1 MNIVVGRPSVRYDF
15 PRVSKLSS
23 IPEEERNSVPEAF
36 HSTLDY
42 LTVKLFQIDIV
53 QFVRLGAVL
62 AKEYH
67 LPPGSLD
74 SLPFWEYELWLE
86 ELNQVVKE
94 ANEDQ
99 KAVMTKSQQEQKM
112 PKMTM
117 PKMGMPAA
125 PQIPNI
131 NVNMPK
137 I

>member
-1 MNIVVGRPSVRYDF
+1 
-15 PRVSKLSS
+15 
-23 IPEEERNSVPEAF
+23 
-36 HSTLDY
+36 
-42 LTVKLFQIDIV
+42 
-53 QFVRLGAVL
+53 
-62 AKEYH
+62 
-67 LPPGSLD
+67 LD

-112 PKMTM
+112 GMPGAKQLPKMTM
-117 PKMGMPAA
+117 PKM
-125 PQIPNI
+125 PNI

>member
-1 MNIVVGRPSVRYDF
+1 M
-15 PRVSKLSS
+15 
-23 IPEEERNSVPEAF
+23 
-36 HSTLDY
+36 
-42 LTVKLFQIDIV
+42 
-53 QFVRLGAVL
+53 RLGAVL
-62 AKEYH
+62 AKEFH

-112 PKMTM
+112 GMPGAKQLPKMTM
-117 PKMGMPAA
+117 PKM
-125 PQIPNI
+125 PNI

>member
-1 MNIVVGRPSVRYDF
+1 M
-15 PRVSKLSS
+15 
-23 IPEEERNSVPEAF
+23 
-36 HSTLDY
+36 
-42 LTVKLFQIDIV
+42 
-53 QFVRLGAVL
+53 RLGAVL

-99 KAVMTKSQQEQKM
+99 KAAMTKGQQEQKI

-117 PKMGMPAA
+117 PKM
-125 PQIPNI
+125 PNI

>member
-1 MNIVVGRPSVRYDF
+1 M
-15 PRVSKLSS
+15 
-23 IPEEERNSVPEAF
+23 
-36 HSTLDY
+36 
-42 LTVKLFQIDIV
+42 
-53 QFVRLGAVL
+53 RLGAVL
-62 AKEYH
+62 AKEFH

-99 KAVMTKSQQEQKM
+99 KASAKQLHQDGVSI
-112 PKMTM
+112 PKLTM
-117 PKMGMPAA
+117 PKM
-125 PQIPNI
+125 PNI

>member
-1 MNIVVGRPSVRYDF
+1 M
-15 PRVSKLSS
+15 
-23 IPEEERNSVPEAF
+23 
-36 HSTLDY
+36 
-42 LTVKLFQIDIV
+42 
-53 QFVRLGAVL
+53 RLGAVL

-99 KAVMTKSQQEQKM
+99 KAALKQEQKM
-112 PKMTM
+112 GM
-117 PKMGMPAA
+117 PKLGIPAT
-125 PQIPNI
+125 PKLPNI

-137 I
+137 L

>member
-1 MNIVVGRPSVRYDF
+1 M
-15 PRVSKLSS
+15 
-23 IPEEERNSVPEAF
+23 
-36 HSTLDY
+36 
-42 LTVKLFQIDIV
+42 
-53 QFVRLGAVL
+53 RLGAVL

-99 KAVMTKSQQEQKM
+99 KASMRQEQKM
-112 PKMTM
+112 RM
-117 PKMGMPAA
+117 PKLGIPAA
-125 PQIPNI
+125 PKLPNI

>member
-1 MNIVVGRPSVRYDF
+1 M
-15 PRVSKLSS
+15 
-23 IPEEERNSVPEAF
+23 
-36 HSTLDY
+36 
-42 LTVKLFQIDIV
+42 
-53 QFVRLGAVL
+53 RLGAVL

-99 KAVMTKSQQEQKM
+99 KAVMTRSQQDQKI

-125 PQIPNI
+125 PQIPNMNI
-131 NVNMPK
+131 NIPK